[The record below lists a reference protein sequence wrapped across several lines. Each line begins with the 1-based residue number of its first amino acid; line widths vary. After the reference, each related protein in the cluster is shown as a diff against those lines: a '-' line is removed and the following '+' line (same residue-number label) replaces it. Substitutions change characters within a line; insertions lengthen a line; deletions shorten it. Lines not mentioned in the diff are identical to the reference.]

1 MANKPSVSDS
11 VTKVYQ
17 AARDGFSDLTD
28 LLKRLKTEQR
38 KSALETKTKDG
49 NHFVTPLIIAAR
61 NGYLNSV
68 KILLRYGADIE
79 ARGTLKIGDH
89 VAEGCTP
96 LWAAAAFGRLDV
108 VKLLIEQNAE
118 VDGRIST
125 GSTSLRVA
133 AYGGH
138 LDIVRC
144 LVESGADVNARKY
157 TDETT
162 ALMVACSRGL
172 SSVATYLINQ
182 GAFLDQR
189 RKDGETALH
198 GAVQRRHLEIVRQLL
213 ALGASQLPNNQGLT
227 PLLCA
232 CNECSIE
239 IMEHIISRPECTK
252 EQRIDA
258 LELLGATIAN
268 SNGESRDTE
277 KAFSYLKRGM
287 EERYEDAAHPLLKK
301 KMEPVEAYQNRKESQ
316 NLDELALLE
325 GDDHAIG
332 MEGLIIRERI
342 LGPDNPILRDLIIY
356 RGAILADS
364 EEYELC
370 IGLWKRAM
378 EKAFNCDVP
387 IKAVTN
393 DVGSIA
399 GLFGDMVKK
408 RTLLRPRFIEDVFK
422 ILVAAS
428 EKLTEDSQEGHGNEE
443 QKNTL
448 YSALYLLMIYTKV
461 NVKNSRRVN
470 PGTEN
475 ASMTGFLQRFLR
487 LNLRTNDG
495 NTLLHLAAWHET
507 PIKEDNVRSV
517 YKLPCVETMKLILH
531 AGGYV
536 NAVNTEGNRPL
547 HLAVKFKPAEP
558 EDVETLREML
568 VLLLDIGADSKLEN
582 KHGQT
587 PLDSCETDAA
597 RMILSEKRG
606 LSATNVDARDVSNIN
621 VL

>member
-1 MANKPSVSDS
+1 
-11 VTKVYQ
+11 
-17 AARDGFSDLTD
+17 
-28 LLKRLKTEQR
+28 
-38 KSALETKTKDG
+38 
-49 NHFVTPLIIAAR
+49 
-61 NGYLNSV
+61 
-68 KILLRYGADIE
+68 
-79 ARGTLKIGDH
+79 
-89 VAEGCTP
+89 
-96 LWAAAAFGRLDV
+96 
-108 VKLLIEQNAE
+108 
-118 VDGRIST
+118 
-125 GSTSLRVA
+125 
-133 AYGGH
+133 
-138 LDIVRC
+138 
-144 LVESGADVNARKY
+144 
-157 TDETT
+157 
-162 ALMVACSRGL
+162 MV
-172 SSVATYLINQ
+172 
-182 GAFLDQR
+182 
-189 RKDGETALH
+189 
-198 GAVQRRHLEIVRQLL
+198 
-213 ALGASQLPNNQGLT
+213 
-227 PLLCA
+227 
-232 CNECSIE
+232 
-239 IMEHIISRPECTK
+239 EHIIKRPECTK

-268 SNGESRDTE
+268 DSFGVSE
-277 KAFSYLKRGM
+277 KAFSYMKRGM
-287 EERYEDAAHPLLKK
+287 EERYEDPAHPLLKN

-316 NLDELALLE
+316 TLEELALLE

-507 PIKEDNVRSV
+507 PVKEDNVRGV
-517 YKLPCVETMKLILH
+517 CKLPCVETMKLILH
-531 AGGYV
+531 AGGDV
-536 NAVNTEGNRPL
+536 NAVNTEGNTPL

-558 EDVETLREML
+558 EEVEILREML
-568 VLLLDIGADSKLEN
+568 LLLLDIGADPKLSN
-582 KHGQT
+582 KNGQT
-587 PLDSCETDAA
+587 PMESCETDEA
-597 RMILSEKRG
+597 RRILCEKG
-606 LSATNVDARDVSNIN
+606 KLSAMNVDVGKVRKF
-621 VL
+621 

>member
-268 SNGESRDTE
+268 DYECRDTE
-277 KAFSYLKRGM
+277 KAFSYMKRGM
-287 EERYEDAAHPLLKK
+287 EMRYEDPAHPLLKK

-316 NLDELALLE
+316 TLEELALLE

-342 LGPDNPILRDLIIY
+342 LGSDNPAILYEIRC
-356 RGAILADS
+356 RGDVLADS

-370 IGLWKRAM
+370 FGLWKRAM
-378 EKAFNCDVP
+378 EKATN
-387 IKAVTN
+387 N
-393 DVGSIA
+393 DVSVIGDLGSYTSA
-399 GLFGDMVKK
+399 FGKMVEKGI
-408 RTLLRPRFIEDVFK
+408 LLRPNFIEDAFE
-422 ILVAAS
+422 ILVGVS
-428 EKLTEDSQEGHGNEE
+428 EKRTEKLQEGHGDEE
-443 QKNTL
+443 LKNTL
-448 YSALYLLMIYTKV
+448 YYALYLLMIYTKV
-461 NVKNSRRVN
+461 KVQ
-470 PGTEN
+470 N
-475 ASMTGFLQRFLR
+475 ANMTDFLQRFLR
-487 LNLRTNDG
+487 LNPCCGDG

-507 PIKEDNVRSV
+507 PIKEDNVRRV
-517 YKLPCVETMKLILH
+517 CKLPCVETMKLILH
-531 AGGYV
+531 AGCDV
-536 NAVNTEGNRPL
+536 NAVNTEGNTPL
-547 HLAVKFKPAEP
+547 HLAVTFKPADP
-558 EDVETLREML
+558 EEVVILSEML
-568 VLLLDIGADSKLEN
+568 LLLLDIGADPNLAN
-582 KHGQT
+582 KNGQT
-587 PLDSCETDAA
+587 PLNSCESEEA
-597 RMILSEKRG
+597 RRILSEKGG
-606 LSATNVDARDVSNIN
+606 LSTMNVDFRDVRKF
-621 VL
+621 